1 MDKILIGIFVFAVG
15 AVLFSFLNVVIEKLS
30 KNTRPRY
37 LLVEFLGG
45 AAAVVLNR
53 YYGFNLQALTVFL
66 FLGVLTVITFIDM
79 DTQEI
84 PPVLNVC
91 IFLIGVMS
99 IWTVGGVSM
108 TDRVIGMLAVSAPL
122 CVFAWFGGFG
132 GGDVK
137 LMFAAGFLLGWKATV
152 AAFFIGV
159 IVGGAYGIYLLIKRL
174 KGMKDEVAFGPFL
187 CLGLAIAVFFG
198 EEIMEAYIS
207 LLGF

>member
-15 AVLFSFLNVVIEKLS
+15 AVLYSFLNVVIEKLS
-30 KNTRPRY
+30 KGARPRY
-37 LLVEFLGG
+37 LLVEFMGG

-53 YYGFNLQALTVFL
+53 CYGFNLRALTVFL
-66 FLGVLTVITFIDM
+66 FLGVLTVVTFIDM

-99 IWTVGGVSM
+99 IWTVGGVSIA
-108 TDRVIGMLAVSAPL
+108 DRVIGMLAVSVPL
-122 CVFAWFGGFG
+122 LVFAYFGGFG

-137 LMFAAGFLLGWKATV
+137 LMFASGFLLGWKAVV

-159 IVGGAYGIYLLIKRL
+159 IVGGAYGIYLLVKRL

-187 CLGLAIAVFFG
+187 CLGLAVAVFFG